1 MGFPLDL
8 PPSKV
13 DDLRERIL
21 RDESNLADSHAVWVS
36 AGEKVT
42 GMRQGWTNY
51 VGELMASDAGLKDTF
66 AVLEQFPSMYD
77 IPKKYRRAEE
87 WARVYVAY
95 SFHYLF
101 VTAPNAA
108 EAFYILQVL
117 HRMSPVDSMHLLV

>member
-8 PPSKV
+8 PQAKV

-21 RDESNLADSHAVWVS
+21 RDESNLADSHAIWVS
-36 AGEKVT
+36 AGQKVT
-42 GMRQGWTNY
+42 GMRMGWQDW
-51 VGELMASDAGLKDTF
+51 VEGLMASDDGLKESF

-77 IPKKYRRAEE
+77 LPKKYRRAEE

-117 HRMSPVDSMHLLV
+117 HRTLISCGFTPY